1 METITISPVEVLT
14 VLKALPL
21 GKACGPDAV
30 NNKVL
35 RELSTELSL
44 PLCDLFNTSL
54 SSSHYPESWKEANVS
69 PLFKAGDRSIVNNYR
84 PIPCLVQLE
93 RYLKRLYLNTCI
105 TICVNT
111 IF

>member
-1 METITISPVEVLT
+1 M
-14 VLKALPL
+14 KALPL

-35 RELSTELSL
+35 RELSTELSV

-69 PLFKAGDRSIVNNYR
+69 PLFKSGDRSIVNNYR
-84 PIPCLVQLE
+84 PISLLS
-93 RYLKRLYLNTCI
+93 
-105 TICVNT
+105 TIGKVFEKT
-111 IF
+111 DI